1 MRKGN
6 QALNKKNH
14 KILLNPIRNMQMQ
27 RGPEWLSSK
36 RALIPPQVRT
46 DPWLLSSLTS
56 LQREDEQLCQDKDTD
71 WVGMWRGLEWG
82 IWRIPPPKGGSPRIL
97 PILPLEKV
105 GIHLQREKEASP
117 RFWGIQIQKCYCTDK
132 AGVTLKMCETR
143 LRAGQT
149 GQRPGLTPDW
159 IKAMGSSL

>member
-82 IWRIPPPKGGSPRIL
+82 IWRIPPPKEVAHAFCQFSHLRRWEFICKERKRHPQGFEVSRSKSATARTKLVSP
-97 PILPLEKV
+97 
-105 GIHLQREKEASP
+105 
-117 RFWGIQIQKCYCTDK
+117 
-132 AGVTLKMCETR
+132 
-143 LRAGQT
+143 LRCVK
-149 GQRPGLTPDW
+149 PDYEQG
-159 IKAMGSSL
+159 KPARGPA